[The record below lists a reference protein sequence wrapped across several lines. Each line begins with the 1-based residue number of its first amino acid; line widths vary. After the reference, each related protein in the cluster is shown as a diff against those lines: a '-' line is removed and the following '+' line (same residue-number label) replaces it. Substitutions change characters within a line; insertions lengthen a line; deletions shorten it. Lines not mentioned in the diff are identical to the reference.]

1 MALKR
6 NGFTLVELVIA
17 LGVGALIITV
27 IYAAMNAAQKSSAS
41 VGRKVVTQQ
50 DARTVLDI
58 MTMEIRMASYNPGMT
73 KATWTMA
80 KDGNCKEITLTP
92 DHKGIQ
98 KAAANEIAIAMDLDN
113 SKSIA
118 NSASDNEYIVYR
130 CENETIRRSVS
141 CGNFQPMLGGTD
153 TETNVRNASAKL
165 PLFQYFD
172 RDGNNLADASG
183 DVPAALIPSIRRV
196 RINIVADTKNPDSM
210 TQKVRRM
217 TYTTDVLVKNHV
229 LCP

>member
-1 MALKR
+1 M
-6 NGFTLVELVIA
+6 IA
-17 LGVGALIITV
+17 LGVGAFIITV

-58 MTMEIRMASYNPGMT
+58 MAMEIRMASYNPAMI
-73 KATWTMA
+73 KATWTTA
-80 KDGNCKEITLTP
+80 KDGNCQNVTLVP
-92 DHKGIQ
+92 DNKGIQ

-113 SKSIA
+113 SRSIA
-118 NSASDNEYIVYR
+118 NSASDNEYIVYKY
-130 CENETIRRSVS
+130 ENNAIRRSVT

-153 TETNVRNASAKL
+153 METNVSNSSAKI

-172 RDGNNLADASG
+172 RNDNNLADTSG
-183 DVPAALIPSIRRV
+183 NVPGGSIPNIRRI

-210 TQKVRRM
+210 THQVRRM